1 MDLIFYMLP
10 SQMSFDDEKKM
21 FKDLI
26 WTTENHMAV
35 QLLFSSA
42 LTLPWRKHT
51 FRLKLLKLT
60 EVSLRIRFGHR
71 KKSFKFHSS
80 YSLPLLY
87 RLKWVVPLGRERGS
101 WVLEVYHKW
110 EVCEQSLSMRLR
122 FVLHHFLKAICKE
135 KYTPYNCTKG
145 EKSST
150 CLIITLGN
158 ASTSGLSL
166 TSWSPFDIFPL
177 SHISFV
183 AHTTEK
189 SFF

>member
-1 MDLIFYMLP
+1 MTKRKCSKIWSGQQRTTWP
-10 SQMSFDDEKKM
+10 CSSF
-21 FKDLI
+21 FP
-26 WTTENHMAV
+26 
-35 QLLFSSA
+35 
-42 LTLPWRKHT
+42 LPWPYPEEST
-51 FRLKLLKLT
+51 PLGSNSWNWLKCLLGYALVI
-60 EVSLRIRFGHR
+60 E
-71 KKSFKFHSS
+71 KKSFKSHCR
-80 YSLPLLY
+80 YSIPLLY

-122 FVLHHFLKAICKE
+122 FVLHHFLKAICKK

-150 CLIITLGN
+150 CLIITLRN